1 MNEKPELVKQ
11 TLFSIIDDMEKHHWL
26 FSCNPGHDFMRQDQG
41 KLTFSDTMKLIIG
54 MGKGT
59 TTDELID
66 FFDMDPDLIPSNS
79 AFVQRRGQI
88 SLSAFEY
95 LFQEFSSAFPQ
106 ITKPFKGKAILACDG
121 THIVYTTNSEII

>member
-1 MNEKPELVKQ
+1 MNENPELVKQ

-26 FSCNPGHDFMRQDQG
+26 FSSNPGHDFMLQYQG
-41 KLTFSDTMKLIIG
+41 KLTFSDTMKLLIG

-59 TTDELID
+59 TDDEIID
-66 FFDMDPDLIPSNS
+66 FFGMDPGLIPSNS

-95 LFQEFSSAFPQ
+95 LLQ
-106 ITKPFKGKAILACDG
+106 
-121 THIVYTTNSEII
+121 